1 MESKEMK
8 LNEFITEDIRWNR
21 NISHDDKPTT

>member
-8 LNEFITEDIRWNR
+8 LNEFIAEGIRWNR
-21 NISHDDKPTT
+21 NISHDDKPKT